1 MKKITIATGTL
12 ITLLMAVVAG
22 FAQTHSRD
30 DLLKQIEAKRAELE
44 ILEKRFLAPSEE
56 DQATYAEFLSQ
67 ADTGLIRL
75 LPREKFDTAVYTDE
89 KKTITMRGGGAYYSF
104 VRKTHEYGQ
113 GSDISLERDHLKS
126 GFVGGNF
133 GILTLLGEVPLESVT
148 LETPVAQAMA
158 TPAAEKRKSNQDRLP
173 LKLNATYLLRSVDNS
188 RSDVLVAFRVVR
200 LDTDGSAVIL
210 WKLLKSFPVK
220 DVAKNK

>member
-1 MKKITIATGTL
+1 MKKISIAAGTL

-22 FAQTHSRD
+22 FAQTQSREAI
-30 DLLKQIEAKRAELE
+30 LKEIETKRAELE
-44 ILEKRFLAPSEE
+44 ALEKHFLAPSEE
-56 DQATYAEFLSQ
+56 DRATYAEFLSQ

-104 VRKTHEYGQ
+104 ARKTHEYGQ

-133 GILTLLGEVPLESVT
+133 GILTLVGEVPLESVT

-158 TPAAEKRKSNQDRLP
+158 MPVADKRRSNQDRLP
-173 LKLNATYLLRSVDNS
+173 LKSNATYLLRSVDSS
-188 RSDVLVAFRVVR
+188 RSDVLVAFRVIR
-200 LDTDGSAVIL
+200 QETDGSAVIL

-220 DVAKNK
+220 EVAKNK